1 MKPPILGVAHCF
13 TGTLDQM
20 KTYIDMGLYIGITGW
35 ICDERRNHDLLKAV
49 KELPLDR
56 LLIETDSPYLS
67 PRTLKRVRR
76 NEPKNLPH
84 IAKKLALEMGVEL
97 SMLRHHSVENAKNL
111 FDISN

>member
-1 MKPPILGVAHCF
+1 
-13 TGTLDQM
+13 
-20 KTYIDMGLYIGITGW
+20 
-35 ICDERRNHDLLKAV
+35 
-49 KELPLDR
+49 
-56 LLIETDSPYLS
+56 
-67 PRTLKRVRR
+67 RR